1 MTCRPKEKG
10 GLGIL
15 DLERLARALRL
26 RWLWFQWKHT
36 ERAWNGLDL
45 PVDRWDKELFA
56 TSTVVTI
63 GDGKKGTVLALF
75 LGGRCNSEK
84 YCSNSVQER
93 KKKKI
98 VSPSGT
104 EREPWIA
111 HISPLIRPQE
121 IKEYVALRELVGHTK
136 LQENMEDSIR
146 WCWTT
151 DGEYTAKSAYLI
163 QFQGTFSKLKLMPIW
178 KAKAEP
184 KCGFF
189 AWMLLHKKILTAN
202 NLIKAQLAK

>member
-1 MTCRPKEKG
+1 ME
-10 GLGIL
+10 
-15 DLERLARALRL
+15 
-26 RWLWFQWKHT
+26 
-36 ERAWNGLDL
+36 
-45 PVDRWDKELFA
+45 
-56 TSTVVTI
+56 
-63 GDGKKGTVLALF
+63 KGTVLALF

-202 NLIKAQLAK
+202 NLIKRNWPNDLICKLCGTDPEMPTHLCKDCVLTKQVWSLLR